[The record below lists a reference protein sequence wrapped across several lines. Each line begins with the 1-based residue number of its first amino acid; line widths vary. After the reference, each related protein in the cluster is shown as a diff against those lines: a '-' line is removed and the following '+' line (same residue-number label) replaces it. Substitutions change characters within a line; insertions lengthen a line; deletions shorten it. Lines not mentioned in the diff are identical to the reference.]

1 MRWLTSTNHKDIGSL
16 YLWFSLFML
25 FFAGTLAMLIRAEL
39 FQPGLQL
46 FQPAVFNQ
54 LTTMHGLIMIFG
66 AIMPSLVGFANWQV
80 PLMIGASDMAFPR
93 LNNWSFWLLP
103 AAGILLISTFFV
115 PGGALAGGW
124 TMYPPLF
131 MQGGIAYDISILA
144 IHILGIS
151 SIMGSINI
159 IVTIL
164 NMQMCIR
171 DRSIPRPPSLICS
184 CMLSAGVPTGT
195 TCCKLFSALSI
206 SVMSCVF
213 RRARTAT

>member
-1 MRWLTSTNHKDIGSL
+1 MYTATDVAAHDHQDHEHGAPTGIMRWLTSTNHKDIGTL
-16 YLWFSLFML
+16 YLWFSLFMF
-25 FFAGTLAMLIRAEL
+25 FFAGALAMLIRAEL

-115 PGGALAGGW
+115 PGAQRLEDRRRRH
-124 TMYPPLF
+124 
-131 MQGGIAYDISILA
+131 QGTHGHGPQRQTDD
-144 IHILGIS
+144 GD
-151 SIMGSINI
+151 GP
-159 IVTIL
+159 
-164 NMQMCIR
+164 IR
-171 DRSIPRPPSLICS
+171 QAAVRS
-184 CMLSAGVPTGT
+184 
-195 TCCKLFSALSI
+195 
-206 SVMSCVF
+206 
-213 RRARTAT
+213 